1 VTLSYLAPYD
11 RGVDM
16 NNCAIEIIGLTKS
29 YGDFQLRDIN
39 LRVEENSVVGL
50 IGHNGAGKSTLIK
63 SILGLVRRD
72 SGDIYFRGALGS
84 GGSHDARTFCGYV
97 PESLTYY
104 EWMTVGRLLK
114 FISGYYQSWDDALSR
129 QLLDKYDLDPSKEIK
144 RLSKGMRAKLALII
158 SLSHRPPLLL
168 LDEPTAGLDPVMK
181 YNFLQEVR
189 QLMREGAAQAVIISS
204 HILGEIEQVAD
215 RIVILKKGR
224 VTFEESTSNLL
235 RKWSKVTFVN
245 SGRTQ
250 INLPEEIIVSRLN
263 SGYQVVVV
271 KNERTAEIIGL
282 LESQGATGIS
292 LTSPN
297 LHEVFVQVS

>member
-1 VTLSYLAPYD
+1 MLWAWIVAFSKII
-11 RGVDM
+11 M

-29 YGDFQLRDIN
+29 YKDFQLRNIN

-63 SILGLVRRD
+63 SILGLVKRD
-72 SGDIYFRGALGS
+72 AGEINFRGALNTGRIQ
-84 GGSHDARTFCGYV
+84 DVRAFCGYV

-114 FISGYYQSWDDALSR
+114 FISGYYRSWDEALSR
-129 QLLDKYDLDPSKEIK
+129 RLLNRYDLDSNKEIK

-168 LDEPTAGLDPVMK
+168 LDEPTSGLDPVMK

-189 QLMREGAAQAVIISS
+189 EVIREGTTQAVIISS

-215 RIVILKKGR
+215 RIVILKKGQI
-224 VTFEESTSNLL
+224 TYEETTSDLL
-235 RKWSKVTFVN
+235 QKWSKVMFVN
-245 SGRTQ
+245 SGRAP
-250 INLPEEIIVSRLN
+250 IRLPEDLIISQLN
-263 SGYQVVVV
+263 SGYQMVVVR
-271 KNERTAEIIGL
+271 NEHAAEIMGL
-282 LESQGATGIS
+282 LESQEATGIS